1 VADFKY
7 IVMKEL
13 TEEDLRDAFFSAIRI
28 TGEGYNGEYF
38 KGNYP
43 NIEEC
48 FKESFDEWLEEF
60 KDKLDYS
67 KDIKTINNEINEIE
81 KLQMIDDEYSIES
94 EFKLIKLKKILT
106 EKINNL

>member
-1 VADFKY
+1 
-7 IVMKEL
+7 MKEL

-60 KDKLDYS
+60 K
-67 KDIKTINNEINEIE
+67 N
-81 KLQMIDDEYSIES
+81 
-94 EFKLIKLKKILT
+94 KI
-106 EKINNL
+106 